1 MEHNTCL
8 RHWLFVCKKANI
20 IYNVSIIDSMN
31 NKENRLINFIKSP
44 MADNLFLALT
54 CATAFTVGMCHW
66 WLEIEYKYRENINP
80 ALAIVDFRW
89 VFVLGVIISAF
100 YLYRKREIKFDFT
113 LLMLV
118 ISLLLVG
125 LLDYHSQ
132 RYSEVCYAFIIP
144 MAYMIGKLVV
154 GTDATKVNYRI
165 EKLYF
170 SLAAGMF
177 IAAFMDFLSNYIYAS
192 EIGFNY
198 GAWPSFW
205 LGGIIDNR
213 CTYEFGFFLI
223 TISTGY
229 LIYSSRRSVF
239 ALIAAIFFNLII
251 QKLVIE
257 ATGRENRAVLPA
269 GIILVILLILYDNW
283 DNYSAVTKR
292 RVLFVER
299 IIVVLCVLL
308 FFAVMLNLFGLGD
321 IYKASIW
328 AARSGFVNNM
338 RFSMDWEG
346 FKAMLKYPLEDYE
359 TYAGLSRPHSMI
371 LEYGREYDLSVWG
384 LLTITRLLMIKD
396 ALVFAT
402 VKNDKSWIK
411 YLLFPAFVAVNLY
424 YSMEPN
430 GYAHRHFWMVGIFIS
445 GMIRGWTESNSV
457 AEKNVLACIKD
468 FVSVLKRHKFT
479 IIKVVISVLVVVG
492 VYKGINYYSHI
503 MRIHAVEEA
512 LADAEANL
520 DNVELEDS
528 DIYTVNVDGG
538 GDYKTISEAI
548 SKAEDDDVILIYPG
562 VYEESIDTNAKKVHI
577 IGLDKDKCILSYS
590 GYENYPLRIAK
601 GSVTNLTIRGA
612 AEGIEGDI
620 HFCAVVVDD
629 DNSAGQLL
637 QFNNVRIINEC
648 AESISIGLRRNFTVE
663 INGCEIIS
671 KESTALYCFDWENDS
686 GVDNEGQRLLVKNS
700 NLESNADN
708 TQIVRLVSRELQT
721 RCAECIFINNVLINP
736 NCEDKIGVILWE
748 GRSLTNNQF
757 MGTSDWFLGRDSSG
771 NNVELLNYK
780 NEAI

>member
-20 IYNVSIIDSMN
+20 IYNVSSIDSMN

-132 RYSEVCYAFIIP
+132 RYPEVCYAFIIP

-229 LIYSSRRSVF
+229 LIYCSRRSVF

-269 GIILVILLILYDNW
+269 GIILVILLILYNNW

-359 TYAGLSRPHSMI
+359 AYAGLSRPHSMI

-445 GMIRGWTESNSV
+445 GMIRGWMDANGLVGYS
-457 AEKNVLACIKD
+457 ALVLIKKLIRSMKKHVFIMIRVTVCI
-468 FVSVLKRHKFT
+468 LL
-479 IIKVVISVLVVVG
+479 VIG
-492 VYKGINYYSHI
+492 VYKGVKYYDKVK
-503 MRIHAVEEA
+503 RIQAVEET
-512 LADAEANL
+512 L
-520 DNVELEDS
+520 VSS
-528 DIYTVNVDGG
+528 DISLDVVDLKSVNIYNVKNDGT
-538 GDYKTISEAI
+538 GDYKTLGEAVE
-548 SKAEDDDVILIYPG
+548 KAEEDDVILVYPG
-562 VYEESIDTNAKKVHI
+562 IYEESINANEKRVHI
-577 IGLDKDKCILSYS
+577 IGTDKEQCILTYS
-590 GYENYPLRIAK
+590 GYENCPIRIAS
-601 GSVTNLTIRGA
+601 GSISNLTIKALAVGTETDA
-612 AEGIEGDI
+612 HA
-620 HFCAVVVDD
+620 CAVFI
-629 DNSAGQLL
+629 NSDYSEGMVLK
-637 QFNNVRIINEC
+637 FNNVNIYNEC
-648 AESISIGLRRNFTVE
+648 AETVYVVMKSGFEVEFNKCAIIADGYTAFT
-663 INGCEIIS
+663 CQ
-671 KESTALYCFDWENDS
+671 DS
-686 GVDNEGQRLLVKNS
+686 ETDTITDKIGQRLIIKNS
-700 NLESNADN
+700 TIQSNEGAYP
-708 TQIVRLVSRELQT
+708 TLLLLSQEIQKG
-721 RCAECIFINNVLINP
+721 CAECIFINNYLVNKGGGEPI
-736 NCEDKIGVILWE
+736 EMILLNN
-748 GRSLTNNQF
+748 RTLTNDQF
-757 MGTSDWFLGRDSSG
+757 MGASDWILGDESVG
-771 NNVELLNYK
+771 NNIELLNSV
-780 NEAI
+780 N